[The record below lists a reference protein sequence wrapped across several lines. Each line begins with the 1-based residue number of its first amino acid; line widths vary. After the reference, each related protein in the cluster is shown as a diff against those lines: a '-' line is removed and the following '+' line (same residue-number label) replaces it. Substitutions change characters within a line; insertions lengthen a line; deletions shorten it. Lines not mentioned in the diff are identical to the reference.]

1 METVTLTYNPN
12 SSFAIA
18 LLNLIKAS
26 GEVTVVETKPAKTTR
41 KKPADDY
48 AKEIAR
54 RAAGVKG
61 GKIKKRPIEELL
73 AEA

>member
-1 METVTLTYNPN
+1 METVTITYNPN

-26 GEVTVVETKPAKTTR
+26 GEVTVVETKQAKTTR
-41 KKPADDY
+41 KKLTNDY

-54 RAAGVKG
+54 RAAGVKS
-61 GKIKKRPIEELL
+61 GKIKTRPVEELL